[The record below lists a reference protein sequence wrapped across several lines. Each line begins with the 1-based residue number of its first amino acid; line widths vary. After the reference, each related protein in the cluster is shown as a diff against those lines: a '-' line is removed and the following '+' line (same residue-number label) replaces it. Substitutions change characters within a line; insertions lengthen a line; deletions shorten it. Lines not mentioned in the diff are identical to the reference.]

1 MDRSKGSQRSEH
13 SMSKVRKV
21 KEEQEM
27 MKCIKWDATELNPYK
42 GKSEERESWG
52 SWQGPDPDGYSEPC

>member
-1 MDRSKGSQRSEH
+1 
-13 SMSKVRKV
+13 MSKVRKV